1 MKKPF
6 YFLLL
11 FVLPVS
17 VFADDEIINSLFR
30 GILAPPAEQGRTVTP
45 PAPKVV
51 QQYPFNPEYPNVYLG
66 DNGSDIESLFLE
78 MVLYGQSQNTY
89 KHFVVISGR
98 SSQGAFQKKIIFDK
112 VEGLLHFQNTL
123 ENNDYSRIYLYSDRV
138 NEAHYLIQKKPSRK
152 APKL

>member
-1 MKKPF
+1 MKKSF

-11 FVLPVS
+11 FALPIS
-17 VFADDEIINSLFR
+17 IFANEELINSLFR
-30 GILAPPAEQGRTVTP
+30 GILAPPAQQSEPVTP

-78 MVLYGQSQNTY
+78 MVLYGQAQQSK

-98 SSQGAFQKKIIFDK
+98 SSQGIFQKKITF
-112 VEGLLHFQNTL
+112 ESLEAFLHFQYIL
-123 ENNDYSRIYLYSDRV
+123 ENKDYNRLYFYTERV
-138 NEAHYLIQKKPSRK
+138 NEADYLLQRKPTRK